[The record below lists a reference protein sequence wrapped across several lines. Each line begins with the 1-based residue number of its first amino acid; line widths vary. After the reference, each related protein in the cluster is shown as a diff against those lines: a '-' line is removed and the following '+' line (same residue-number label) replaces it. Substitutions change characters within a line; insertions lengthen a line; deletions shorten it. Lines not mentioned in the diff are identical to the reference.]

1 MTLTFFI
8 RKGLLKQGL
17 EGVGVG
23 GGGGVGSM
31 SHFRKNFS
39 AVIKN
44 ILKPAAILWLVSQG
58 KCGKRQDTGQRSNL
72 HFDFPVM
79 VYRLTFTDASILQ
92 LVNVQR
98 KNTTELMNDGIY
110 NYN

>member
-17 EGVGVG
+17 EGVGV

-44 ILKPAAILWLVSQG
+44 ILKPAAIL
-58 KCGKRQDTGQRSNL
+58 
-72 HFDFPVM
+72 
-79 VYRLTFTDASILQ
+79 
-92 LVNVQR
+92 
-98 KNTTELMNDGIY
+98 
-110 NYN
+110 